1 MSSQITIKRNL
12 IIFHSPNEWDKIYQE
27 IFVAYGIRMSLSYVL
42 KRELGF
48 TVRRHRY
55 FDDDTGRYQEDV
67 RLDFVNETAATFF
80 RMKYL

>member
-1 MSSQITIKRNL
+1 MTTIVIEPYEWSTLRLRIEDDYGNTTTL
-12 IIFHSPNEWDKIYQE
+12 ISW
-27 IFVAYGIRMSLSYVL
+27 RL
-42 KRELGF
+42 KESLGF

-67 RLDFVNETAATFF
+67 RLDFANETAATFF

>member
-1 MSSQITIKRNL
+1 MTTIVIKDHDWERIRPRIDADYGKITTMISWR
-12 IIFHSPNEWDKIYQE
+12 
-27 IFVAYGIRMSLSYVL
+27 L
-42 KRELGF
+42 KESLGF

-55 FDDDTGRYQEDV
+55 FADDTARYQEDV

>member
-1 MSSQITIKRNL
+1 MTTIVIKDHEWERLRPRIDADYGKITTMISWR
-12 IIFHSPNEWDKIYQE
+12 
-27 IFVAYGIRMSLSYVL
+27 L
-42 KRELGF
+42 KESLGF

-67 RLDFVNETAATFF
+67 RLDFANETAATFF

>member
-1 MSSQITIKRNL
+1 MTTIVL
-12 IIFHSPNEWDKIYQE
+12 QTYEWNRIRPRIEAD
-27 IFVAYGIRMSLSYVL
+27 YGKVTLMVSWRL
-42 KRELGF
+42 KESLGF

-55 FDDDTGRYQEDV
+55 FADRYEEDV